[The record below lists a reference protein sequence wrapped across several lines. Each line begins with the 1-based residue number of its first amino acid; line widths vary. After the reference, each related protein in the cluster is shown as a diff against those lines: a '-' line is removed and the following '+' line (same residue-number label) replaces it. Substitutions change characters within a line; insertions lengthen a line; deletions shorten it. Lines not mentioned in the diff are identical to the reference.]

1 MKRDVQ
7 KISLDIASSK
17 LFAPSGSDAV
27 TGSDTAQPT
36 ATNAPA
42 DAPTAAGSRQSAQAT
57 STKGQ
62 KKAKRHNGST
72 PAELEGGSTVDNT
85 TAIPQ
90 EVNSRPAH
98 QARVYALIG
107 QCWPVSI
114 TDKDL
119 KRSFNQSS
127 NRIACQISAE
137 YAAKDREIERLR
149 RAGLRQTNTADA
161 SRARPDR
168 PLTRSEL
175 IGIIT
180 EALRDD
186 QVKGAEVSSLTKTIR
201 ELVPELFT
209 EQSDGVIDPAAY
221 LEHIT
226 RFAGLSGAEIVQQAG
241 GIDWMQQRLSEMLK
255 SDVRIMPLT

>member
-1 MKRDVQ
+1 MTRDVQ
-7 KISLDIASSK
+7 KISQDIASSR
-17 LFAPSGSDAV
+17 LFAPSGRDAV
-27 TGSDTAQPT
+27 TESDPAQPT
-36 ATNAPA
+36 ATNAPPE
-42 DAPTAAGSRQSAQAT
+42 APTQTGHSQPADSA
-57 STKGQ
+57 
-62 KKAKRHNGST
+62 
-72 PAELEGGSTVDNT
+72 TVDRESDEGEKT
-85 TAIPQ
+85 SQSVVPQ

-107 QCWPVSI
+107 QCWPDAI
-114 TDKDL
+114 TDKAL
-119 KRSFNQSS
+119 KRSFNQAS

-168 PLTRSEL
+168 PLTREEL

-180 EALRDD
+180 DALRDD
-186 QVKGAEVSSLTKTIR
+186 QVKGTEVSSLTKTIR

-209 EQSDGVIDPAAY
+209 AQSEGVIDPAAY

-226 RFAGLSGAEIVQQAG
+226 RFAGFSGAEIVQQAG
-241 GIDWMQQRLSEMLK
+241 GVDWMQQRLSEMLK

>member
-1 MKRDVQ
+1 MKHHVQ
-7 KISLDIASSK
+7 KISHDIASSR
-17 LFAPSGSDAV
+17 LFAPEGKREVTESDEG
-27 TGSDTAQPT
+27 TQPT
-36 ATNAPA
+36 TNAPD
-42 DAPTAAGSRQSAQAT
+42 DAPTQTGPSQSAQAG
-57 STKGQ
+57 TKG
-62 KKAKRHNGST
+62 KKRPNGST
-72 PAELEGGSTVDNT
+72 TNEFEDGLNA
-85 TAIPQ
+85 AIPQ
-90 EVNSRPAH
+90 EVNSRAAH

-107 QCWPVSI
+107 QCWPAAI

-161 SRARPDR
+161 SRARSDH
-168 PLTRSEL
+168 PLTRDEL

-180 EALRDD
+180 EALRDE
-186 QVKGAEVSSLTKTIR
+186 QVKGTEVSSLTKTIR

-209 EQSDGVIDPAAY
+209 AQDDNVLDPAAY

-255 SDVRIMPLT
+255 VDVSISPRT